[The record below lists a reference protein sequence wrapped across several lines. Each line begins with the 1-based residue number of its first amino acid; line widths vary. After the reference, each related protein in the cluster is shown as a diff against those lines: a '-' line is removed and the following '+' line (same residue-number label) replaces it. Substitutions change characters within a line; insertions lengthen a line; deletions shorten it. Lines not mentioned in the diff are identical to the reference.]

1 MWYKILLFSS
11 LVVALAVPEIKLVS
25 FAQYQ
30 NLAEKKNND
39 TLYVVNFWVT
49 WCKPCVAEMPY
60 FEAAAKK
67 FGNEKVK
74 VLFIDLNYPREK
86 EQVQNFINEK
96 KVTSEVYLLDAGNPN
111 NWIPAIDSNWSGA
124 IPATVM
130 FKEGKKVFFREGDM
144 TANELDSIIKNKT
157 GLK

>member
-1 MWYKILLFSS
+1 MLFCA
-11 LVVALAVPEIKLVS
+11 VVFALGTARVETVS
-25 FAQYQ
+25 FIQYQ
-30 NLAEKKNND
+30 QLAEKRTND
-39 TLYVVNFWVT
+39 TLYVVNFWAT

-67 FGNEKVK
+67 FSKEKVK

-130 FKEGKKVFFREGDM
+130 FKEGKKLFFREGEM

>member
-1 MWYKILLFSS
+1 M
-11 LVVALAVPEIKLVS
+11 ALAVPEVKPVS

-30 NLAEKKNND
+30 NLAEKKSND
-39 TLYVVNFWVT
+39 TLYVVNFWAT

-67 FGNEKVK
+67 FGKEKVK

-96 KVTSEVYLLDAGNPN
+96 KVTSDVYLLDAGNPN

-130 FKEGKKVFFREGDM
+130 FKEGKKVYFHEGEM
-144 TANELDSIIKNKT
+144 TSSELDSIIKNKT

>member
-1 MWYKILLFSS
+1 ML
-11 LVVALAVPEIKLVS
+11 LVS
-25 FAQYQ
+25 LGGPEVKVVNFQQYE
-30 NLAEKKNND
+30 NIAEKKNND
-39 TLYVVNFWVT
+39 TLYVVNFWAT

-67 FGNEKVK
+67 FSSERVK
-74 VLFIDLNYPREK
+74 VVFIDLNYPREK

-111 NWIPAIDSNWSGA
+111 NWIPAIDSEWSGA

-130 FKEGKKVFFREGDM
+130 FKNGKKIFFREGEM